1 MIPLSLNLKDTDL
14 SMPLLMEGNYPLR
27 VKAATVVEAKKIPG
41 AYNIKVDFSLDGE
54 ASGSKGESI
63 KAGYPF
69 TMYLPWPSELRDE
82 ESNNRCKQNLA
93 RFQLAIL
100 NLKNSKDNLASLP
113 DFTDDFLFD
122 CVDKVVSAKVRT
134 SKQDD
139 NSEYGPKSEIASIN
153 AID

>member
-1 MIPLSLNLKDTDL
+1 MIPLSLNLRDTDL

-27 VKAATVVEAKKIPG
+27 VKKAEVVEAKKIPG
-41 AYNIKVDFSLDGE
+41 AYNVKVDFSLDGE
-54 ASGSKGESI
+54 ASGTKGESI

-69 TMYLPWPSELRDE
+69 PMYLPWPSDLRDE
-82 ESNNRCKQNLA
+82 ESNARCKQNLA

-100 NLKNSKDNLASLP
+100 NQKNSKENLAALP
-113 DFTDDFLFD
+113 DFTDEFLFD
-122 CVDKVVSAKVRT
+122 CVDKVVSAKIRS

-139 NSEYGPKSEIASIN
+139 NSEYGPKSEIASVN

>member
-1 MIPLSLNLKDTDL
+1 MLPLSLNLKDTDL

-27 VKAATVVEAKKIPG
+27 VKKTEVVEAKKIPG
-41 AYNIKVDFSLDGE
+41 AYNVKVDFSLDGE
-54 ASGSKGESI
+54 ASGTKGEHI

-82 ESNNRCKQNLA
+82 ESNTRCKQNLA

-100 NLKNSKDNLASLP
+100 NLKNSKENLASLP
-113 DFTDDFLFD
+113 DFTDDFLYD
-122 CVDKVVSAKVRT
+122 CVDKVVLAKVRS

-139 NSEYGPKSEIASIN
+139 NSEYGPKSEIASVS

>member
-1 MIPLSLNLKDTDL
+1 MIPLSLNLQDTDL

-27 VKAATVVEAKKIPG
+27 IKKAEVVEAKKISG
-41 AYNIKVDFSLDGE
+41 TYNIKVDLGLDSE
-54 ASGSKGESI
+54 AFGTKGESI

-69 TMYLPWPSELRDE
+69 SMYLPWPSELRDE

-100 NLKNSKDNLASLP
+100 NLKNSKENLSSLP
-113 DFTDDFLFD
+113 EFTDEFLHD
-122 CVDKVVSAKVRT
+122 CVDKVVLAKVRT

-139 NSEYGPKSEIASIN
+139 NSEYGPKSEIASVS
-153 AID
+153 ALD

>member
-1 MIPLSLNLKDTDL
+1 MLPLNLSLQDTDL

-27 VKAATVVEAKKIPG
+27 IKKVEVVEAKKIPG
-41 AYNIKVDFSLDGE
+41 TYNIKVDLGLDGE
-54 ASGSKGESI
+54 ATGTKGESI

-82 ESNNRCKQNLA
+82 ESNTRCKQNLT

-100 NLKNSKDNLASLP
+100 NLKNSKENLAAMP
-113 DFTDDFLFD
+113 DFTDEFLHD
-122 CVDKVVSAKVRT
+122 CVDKVVLAKVRT

-139 NSEYGPKSEIASIN
+139 NSEYGPKSEIASVS
-153 AID
+153 ALD